1 MEKGMN
7 DLVFKPVEPLQGLNQ
22 DLKNQI
28 NQAIEQALDRL
39 MESNWFVELV
49 DERIGIVVDIMN
61 EEAEADA
68 ISE

>member
-1 MEKGMN
+1 MN
-7 DLVFKPVEPLQGLNQ
+7 DLVFKPTEPLQGLNQ

-39 MESNWFVELV
+39 MESDWFVTLV

>member
-1 MEKGMN
+1 MN
-7 DLVFKPVEPLQGLNQ
+7 DIVFKPTEPLQRLNQ

-39 MESNWFVELV
+39 MESDWFVELV

>member
-1 MEKGMN
+1 MN
-7 DLVFKPVEPLQGLNQ
+7 DIVFKPTEPLQGLNQ

-39 MESNWFVELV
+39 MESDWFVELV

>member
-1 MEKGMN
+1 MN
-7 DLVFKPVEPLQGLNQ
+7 DIVFKPTEPLKGLNQ

>member
-1 MEKGMN
+1 MN
-7 DLVFKPVEPLQGLNQ
+7 DIVFKPTEPLQRLNQ
-22 DLKNQI
+22 DLKTQI

-39 MESNWFVELV
+39 MESDWFVELV

>member
-1 MEKGMN
+1 MN

>member
-1 MEKGMN
+1 MK
-7 DLVFKPVEPLQGLNQ
+7 
-22 DLKNQI
+22 
-28 NQAIEQALDRL
+28 AIEQALDRL
-39 MESNWFVELV
+39 MESDWFVELV